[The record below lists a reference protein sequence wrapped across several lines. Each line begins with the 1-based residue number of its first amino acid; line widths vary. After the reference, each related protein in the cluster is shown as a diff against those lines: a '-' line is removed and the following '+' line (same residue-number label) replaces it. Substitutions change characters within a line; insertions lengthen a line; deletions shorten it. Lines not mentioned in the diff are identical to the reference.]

1 MPTADLRIGVVGL
14 GHRGELAK
22 QVHRP
27 GAGAAIVACADPSER
42 AQARAR
48 QFFGPRVRVYPSH
61 VEMLADDLD
70 AVMVLT
76 PDNLHRQP
84 VLDFLEAGTTVFV
97 EKPLAINTED
107 CDQMLQSAMINGSRL
122 YVGHNLRHA
131 ATMRA
136 MRDLVEQGTI
146 GQVRT
151 VWCRHF
157 VGHGGDFYFK
167 DWHAD
172 RRNTNS
178 LLLQKGVHDI
188 DVMHWL
194 AGGFCRR
201 VVALGDLMVYGA
213 NGDRR
218 ERTGEL
224 MQDWFD
230 PAGWPPRSL
239 TGLNPVIDVED
250 ISMMMGRLDNGVLI
264 SYQQCHFTPDY
275 WRNFTVIGDEGR
287 LENFGDLQGA
297 VVKVWNRGRSEYR
310 EQADQA
316 VEVSSSEGTHGGAD
330 ASLVAEFL
338 RFVVSGGATDASP
351 IAAREAV
358 AAADAATR
366 SLRQGGQPVH
376 ISPLES
382 QVVMYFSG
390 GQPEA
395 QPADPAQTQPSP
407 RA

>member
-1 MPTADLRIGVVGL
+1 
-14 GHRGELAK
+14 LA
-22 QVHRP
+22 
-27 GAGAAIVACADPSER
+27 E
-42 AQARAR
+42 
-48 QFFGPRVRVYPSH
+48 
-61 VEMLADDLD
+61 DLD

-84 VLDFLEAGTTVFV
+84 VLDFLETGTTVFV
-97 EKPLAINTED
+97 EKPLAINTAD
-107 CDQMLQSAMINGSRL
+107 CDQMLESAMINGSRL

-136 MRDLVEQGTI
+136 MRELVEQGAI
-146 GQVRT
+146 GQVKT

-213 NGDRR
+213 NADRR

-239 TGLNPVIDVED
+239 TGLSPVIDVED

-297 VVKVWNRGRSEYR
+297 VVKVWNRGRSEHR
-310 EQADQA
+310 EQADQ
-316 VEVSSSEGTHGGAD
+316 VVDVSSSEGNHGGAD

-338 RFVVSGGATDASP
+338 RFVASGGATDTSP

-366 SLRQGGQPVH
+366 SLREGGRPVD
-376 ISPLES
+376 ISPPKS
-382 QVVMYFSG
+382 RVVTYFSG

-395 QPADPAQTQPSP
+395 DPADCARLNP
-407 RA
+407 RRD